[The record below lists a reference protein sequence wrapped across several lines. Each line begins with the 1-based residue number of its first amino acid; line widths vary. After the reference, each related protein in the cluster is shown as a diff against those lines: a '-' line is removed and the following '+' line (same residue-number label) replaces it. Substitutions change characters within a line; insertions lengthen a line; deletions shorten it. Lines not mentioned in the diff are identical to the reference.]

1 MSVDDYLRLLDWTGR
16 QVRRGKRG
24 AIPKH
29 LLPIFDRLRVAGES
43 WVESVVNFGRWFHRA
58 VGRTQRLAEE
68 AARRGKRW
76 FQGLRRAQA
85 AFG

>member
-1 MSVDDYLRLLDWTGR
+1 MSVEDYLRLLDWTGR
-16 QVRRGKRG
+16 QVRRGKRA

-43 WVESVVNFGRWFHRA
+43 WVDSVQNFGRWFHRA
-58 VGRTQRLAEE
+58 VGRAEHLTEE

-76 FQGLRRAQA
+76 FQGLGHSRT